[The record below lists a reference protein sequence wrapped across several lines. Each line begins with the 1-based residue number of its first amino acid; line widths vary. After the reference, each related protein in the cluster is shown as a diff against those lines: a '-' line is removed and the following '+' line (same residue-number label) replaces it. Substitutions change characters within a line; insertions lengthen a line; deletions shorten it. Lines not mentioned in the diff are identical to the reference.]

1 MKLATPYISE
11 RVFVFK
17 NKRIFIFIVIAGIIS
32 LNLWANE
39 TQVSSQQD
47 KKNKSVKSQNKV
59 DINFED
65 EVIKGDNNVPEM
77 LLVNSRKLV
86 KYKDLFNKRTDFID
100 EVESNKDLFNDYRK

>member
-1 MKLATPYISE
+1 
-11 RVFVFK
+11 VFK

>member
-1 MKLATPYISE
+1 M
-11 RVFVFK
+11 FK

>member
-1 MKLATPYISE
+1 M
-11 RVFVFK
+11 
-17 NKRIFIFIVIAGIIS
+17 
-32 LNLWANE
+32 WANE